1 MVAKPK
7 PQSSGIRR
15 IAARNFVNTAFKE
28 FSLYDNVRSIPKL
41 TDGLK
46 PSQRKAIHGTQVRG
60 ENAGLLSVERLSA
73 HCAASTDY
81 HHGVGSMQST
91 IIGLANKYAGSNNMN
106 LFEPE
111 GQFGSRLTAD
121 PAAARYIET
130 KLTPYFRMLFPK
142 ADDCILEYNQTDGE
156 KIEPVTYLPLLPITL
171 VNGAQGTGTGHACL
185 VMAYNPKEIAAA
197 CLAVLQGKNLTNG
210 GLTPWYKGFKGSIER
225 NQINGQVVITGKMEV
240 VNTTTIKIS
249 ELPIGVYLDQYKEHL
264 NKLEDEEFIK
274 DYEDRSTED
283 GFDFT
288 VIVPRTTSALP
299 LEELYKK
306 FKLVARDTENFTLWG
321 IDGILRRMQYA
332 EEVVNEFVTW
342 RSSMFEI
349 RRQKLIDVAK
359 ADIAWASE
367 RIRFINFYLKNTN
380 LFKNTGKKDLIELL
394 ISNKFTEYERLL
406 AMSIWNLTKDKISEL
421 EKELLGFKDHLAS
434 LEKDTADKMYSRE
447 LKALVSS
454 LVDF

>member
-1 MVAKPK
+1 
-7 PQSSGIRR
+7 
-15 IAARNFVNTAFKE
+15 
-28 FSLYDNVRSIPKL
+28 
-41 TDGLK
+41 
-46 PSQRKAIHGTQVRG
+46 
-60 ENAGLLSVERLSA
+60 
-73 HCAASTDY
+73 
-81 HHGVGSMQST
+81 
-91 IIGLANKYAGSNNMN
+91 MN